1 MAEIH
6 VRQGAAGE
14 GGSVPT
20 LAAAA
25 AIAKAG
31 DVVVVHEGVYPP
43 FRPPAGTTWQAAD
56 GERPV
61 IDGGW
66 KGGQMNAADAK
77 DTGVGIGKPNVTL
90 RGLEVRNVAGR
101 GVVVGPGGDGFVME
115 GCEIHHTVNGGFVA
129 NGTGTPINDITI
141 RGCHV
146 HDIAMSGKWDEV
158 PVNGCFLFKSAQ
170 NVLVEDC
177 LIERGYGEGMA
188 AGSRSKGL
196 TFRRV
201 TIRDTR
207 HLLMYVA
214 NRAQDVLVEDCV
226 LYQCGLDEFRQGD
239 GDVGGGL
246 IVGDEESG
254 AKDDSWQHSE
264 NVTVRGCLV
273 VNAGSMFGIRNN
285 KKTGSTGGQDGYN
298 TTIRNLRVERCTFVT
313 GPDSKI
319 GIAIDDNPWGDGK
332 VAGVFE
338 ANVFIHDIMAADGR
352 PFRVD
357 APGVRFTGN
366 AFSVMPP
373 GLAGDNIHTP
383 AAAIVA
389 PFATIGEW
397 GLNLNDY
404 RPRAGS
410 VVALGNLGALA
421 AADEPPPPPPPDPDP
436 TPVDWARLLELAS
449 NVGVQL
455 ATATQANEAAR
466 EQLAVASLATEA
478 GSLALADLLLAL
490 DEYRAA

>member
-239 GDVGGGL
+239 GQVGGGL
-246 IVGDEESG
+246 VVGDEESG
-254 AKDDSWQHSE
+254 AKDDSWQHGE
-264 NVTVRGCLV
+264 NVTIRRCVV
-273 VNAGSMFGIRNN
+273 VNAGKLFELRNQ
-285 KKTGSTGGQDGYN
+285 KKVGSGGGQDGYN
-298 TTIRNLRVERCTFVT
+298 TTIKDLTVEHCTFVA
-313 GPDSKI
+313 GPDTRSGVNI
-319 GIAIDDNPWGDGK
+319 SENEYGDGK
-332 VAGVFE
+332 VGGRFE
-338 ANVFIHDIMAADGR
+338 ANVFIGAAS
-352 PFRVD
+352 FRN
-357 APGVRFTGN
+357 AAAGVAFTGN
-366 AFSVMPP
+366 GFTAMPP
-373 GLAGDNIHTP
+373 GLAADNIHIP
-383 AAAIVA
+383 VDALVA

>member
-1 MAEIH
+1 M
-6 VRQGAAGE
+6 
-14 GGSVPT
+14 
-20 LAAAA
+20 
-25 AIAKAG
+25 
-31 DVVVVHEGVYPP
+31 
-43 FRPPAGTTWQAAD
+43 
-56 GERPV
+56 
-61 IDGGW
+61 
-66 KGGQMNAADAK
+66 
-77 DTGVGIGKPNVTL
+77 NVTL
-90 RGLEVRNVAGR
+90 RGLEICNIAGR
-101 GVVVGPGGDGFVME
+101 GVVVGPGGDGFLME
-115 GCEIHHTVNGGFVA
+115 GCHIHHTVNGGVVA
-129 NGTGTPINDITI
+129 NGTGTPINGITI

-158 PVNGCFLFKSAQ
+158 PVNGCFLFKSAR

-254 AKDDSWQHSE
+254 GKDDGWQHSE
-264 NVTVRGCLV
+264 NVTVRRCLV

-285 KKTGSTGGQDGYN
+285 RKVGSTGAADGYN

-319 GIAIDDNPWGDGK
+319 GVAIDDNPWGEGRI
-332 VAGVFE
+332 AGVFE
-338 ANVFIHDIMAADGR
+338 ANVFVTDRMGDGGR

-357 APGVRFTGN
+357 APGVTFTGN
-366 AFSVMPP
+366 AFSVMPQ
-373 GLAGDNIHTP
+373 GLLSKLTREEILDLIAYIYARGDQKHKLY
-383 AAAIVA
+383 
-389 PFATIGEW
+389 GE
-397 GLNLNDY
+397 
-404 RPRAGS
+404 
-410 VVALGNLGALA
+410 
-421 AADEPPPPPPPDPDP
+421 EHHH
-436 TPVDWARLLELAS
+436 
-449 NVGVQL
+449 
-455 ATATQANEAAR
+455 
-466 EQLAVASLATEA
+466 
-478 GSLALADLLLAL
+478 
-490 DEYRAA
+490 

>member
-226 LYQCGLDEFRQGD
+226 LYQRGLEEFRQSD
-239 GDVGGGL
+239 GQVGGGL
-246 IVGDEESG
+246 VVGDEESG
-254 AKDDSWQHSE
+254 AKDDSWQHGE
-264 NVTVRGCLV
+264 NVTIRRCVV
-273 VNAGSMFGIRNN
+273 VNAGKLFELRNQ
-285 KKTGSTGGQDGYN
+285 KKVGSGGGQDGYN
-298 TTIRNLRVERCTFVT
+298 TTIKDLTVEHCTFVA
-313 GPDSKI
+313 GPDTRSGVNI
-319 GIAIDDNPWGDGK
+319 SENEYGDGK
-332 VAGVFE
+332 VGGRFE
-338 ANVFIHDIMAADGR
+338 ANVFIGAAS
-352 PFRVD
+352 FRN
-357 APGVRFTGN
+357 AAAGVAFTGN
-366 AFSVMPP
+366 GFTAMPP
-373 GLAGDNIHTP
+373 GLAADNIHIP
-383 AAAIVA
+383 VDALVA